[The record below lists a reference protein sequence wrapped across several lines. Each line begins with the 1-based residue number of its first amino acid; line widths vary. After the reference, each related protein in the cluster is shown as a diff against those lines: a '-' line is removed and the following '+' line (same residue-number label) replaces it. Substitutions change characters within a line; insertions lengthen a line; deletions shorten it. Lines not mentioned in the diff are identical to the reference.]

1 MAMLRIS
8 LVALSCA
15 HALQSDLSATN
26 NWYRHHH
33 FSSYHFRPHCP
44 TTTTTT
50 PIPLV
55 PERMVLDPR
64 NTDKTN
70 QCNWGGVNSY
80 LLYALPED
88 HQDTILS
95 DLQSFGLKAVRV
107 WVAGVDKNA
116 KGTGSPFVPHFEPKH
131 MGEYDYT
138 VLNMIDKLMLKA
150 QQYGIKLII
159 ALHDRYAL
167 GCWSCDGYQKDLKLK
182 CLPEEKGFSTTG
194 CTSANDGT
202 KFYQDEN
209 ATKFYDQRLETIL
222 NHTNPYFK
230 KKWSELKEVV
240 AMFEIQN
247 EAQGL
252 DSSWVSGWHCARANV
267 MRKLLH
273 SEILIGTGGGRAFAD
288 SSRPEFFN
296 CTNIDVV
303 TLHDY
308 NAPNWTDM
316 YNSIEKARD
325 LGMKHGKKVVHEE
338 FGTKD
343 RYKRPDLF
351 YAHISAAADL
361 GVPFMPWEYVI
372 PGNTDGHDLEFDDR
386 QAAWPVVVYGALL
399 GKMKP
404 ASFEWSNLEL
414 CNVS

>member
-26 NWYRHHH
+26 NWYHHHH

-116 KGTGSPFVPHFEPKH
+116 KGTASPFVPHFEPKH
-131 MGEYDYT
+131 IGEYDYT

-194 CTSANDGT
+194 CTSASRGSTTMHNGT
-202 KFYQDEN
+202 TVHVMIRSTEKYGRTE
-209 ATKFYDQRLETIL
+209 
-222 NHTNPYFK
+222 
-230 KKWSELKEVV
+230 
-240 AMFEIQN
+240 
-247 EAQGL
+247 
-252 DSSWVSGWHCARANV
+252 CAALGNV
-267 MRKLLH
+267 L
-273 SEILIGTGGGRAFAD
+273 
-288 SSRPEFFN
+288 
-296 CTNIDVV
+296 
-303 TLHDY
+303 
-308 NAPNWTDM
+308 
-316 YNSIEKARD
+316 
-325 LGMKHGKKVVHEE
+325 
-338 FGTKD
+338 
-343 RYKRPDLF
+343 
-351 YAHISAAADL
+351 
-361 GVPFMPWEYVI
+361 
-372 PGNTDGHDLEFDDR
+372 
-386 QAAWPVVVYGALL
+386 
-399 GKMKP
+399 P
-404 ASFEWSNLEL
+404 ASWIAAEE
-414 CNVS
+414 